1 MRNYPTDENGKIH
14 LNREKVLKKAEKY
27 WRLRRFQDVVLS
39 LSALILLFP
48 LMILIGIVIMIDD
61 PGPPLYV
68 QKRCGRDGKLFR
80 MLKFR
85 SMYMDADK
93 KLEALAKVNEMD
105 GPAFKIKND
114 PRITRVGKLIR
125 RTSLDELP
133 QLWNVL
139 CGNMSLVGPR
149 PALLSEVE
157 QYDSYQRQ
165 RLYVTPGLTCYWQVQ
180 SDRYEMSFE
189 DWVTLDLR
197 YIYDRSFWTDWKI
210 IFLTI
215 RIVVL
220 GHGE

>member
-1 MRNYPTDENGKIH
+1 
-14 LNREKVLKKAEKY
+14 
-27 WRLRRFQDVVLS
+27 
-39 LSALILLFP
+39 
-48 LMILIGIVIMIDD
+48 
-61 PGPPLYV
+61 
-68 QKRCGRDGKLFR
+68 
-80 MLKFR
+80 
-85 SMYMDADK
+85 MDADK

-165 RLYVTPGLTCYWQVQ
+165 RLYVTPGLTCYWQMQ

-189 DWVTLDLR
+189 DWVTLDLK